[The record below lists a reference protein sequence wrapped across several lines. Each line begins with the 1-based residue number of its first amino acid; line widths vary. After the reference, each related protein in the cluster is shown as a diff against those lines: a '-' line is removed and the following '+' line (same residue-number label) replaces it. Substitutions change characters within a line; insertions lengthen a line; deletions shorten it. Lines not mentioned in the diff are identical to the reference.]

1 MGAASGGVNASP
13 KGKKE
18 AGRGNSLLHLRPK
31 GLVGFS
37 WPKPVPLKGPL
48 PLDRVK
54 PGDNPTTLPPKS
66 LNAGLPRSLLKRS
79 IRECIA
85 EKIDPK
91 TTCIFTDILCT
102 EKFFTKR
109 VKLMPC
115 LTSRR
120 GYGGGFWVSTR
131 GRFTTTSE
139 LFRFQGL
146 DPSTIDYASLGV
158 SDRQMGAMLGNTM
171 TLPVCGRVLR
181 MLVYVAGLV
190 SELPKD
196 PWEKK

>member
-1 MGAASGGVNASP
+1 MPHVACNACSVFCGGQ
-13 KGKKE
+13 
-18 AGRGNSLLHLRPK
+18 
-31 GLVGFS
+31 
-37 WPKPVPLKGPL
+37 L
-48 PLDRVK
+48 PLV
-54 PGDNPTTLPPKS
+54 L
-66 LNAGLPRSLLKRS
+66 
-79 IRECIA
+79 
-85 EKIDPK
+85 
-91 TTCIFTDILCT
+91 
-102 EKFFTKR
+102 
-109 VKLMPC
+109 
-115 LTSRR
+115 
-120 GYGGGFWVSTR
+120 
-131 GRFTTTSE
+131 TTTSE